1 MNYGYIFSRFDGL
14 PFSRSGAPTRIMGK
28 FGPPIWCRPD
38 AAFQGRGREEDAK
51 TLAWESNLETAR
63 RILKPDA
70 PSRLG
75 CIFGCA
81 SLVHALAFRDKY
93 RAGAPIFEV
102 AAADDVANYV
112 GDFDLI
118 SSQPTGIA
126 LVDAL
131 VVGCNQI
138 LERAAIRH
146 SGSSYRR
153 PGHNRKEALRS
164 GVITALAT

>member
-1 MNYGYIFSRFDGL
+1 MATFFHVSTVYHSAGQVLQPGSWGNSARQF
-14 PFSRSGAPTRIMGK
+14 GA
-28 FGPPIWCRPD
+28 GPMLLSKV
-38 AAFQGRGREEDAK
+38 EDAK